1 MMMLQVQPCVGV
13 WSDKCRSKYGR
24 RRPFIL
30 AGCLIICA
38 AVTLIGF
45 SADLGYFLGDTT
57 EHCRTYKGSR
67 YRAATVFILGFWMLD
82 LANNTVQVTLFQI
95 FACDQTCP
103 HHIFINFG
111 AELLL

>member
-1 MMMLQVQPCVGV
+1 MLTIML
-13 WSDKCRSKYGR
+13 
-24 RRPFIL
+24 F
-30 AGCLIICA
+30 
-38 AVTLIGF
+38 
-45 SADLGYFLGDTT
+45 
-57 EHCRTYKGSR
+57 RTYKGSR

-111 AELLL
+111 AEVLL